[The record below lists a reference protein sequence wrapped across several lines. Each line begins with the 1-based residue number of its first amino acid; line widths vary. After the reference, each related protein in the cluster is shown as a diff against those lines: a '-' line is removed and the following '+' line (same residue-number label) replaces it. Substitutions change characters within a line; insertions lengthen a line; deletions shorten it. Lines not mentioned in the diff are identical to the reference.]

1 MVIAA
6 YSQGGL
12 VVREALNI
20 CGIQGQENV
29 PQLFIS
35 FCTPYGGVDMAATAV
50 AHSPVIVPSWI
61 DMASGSDYINK
72 LHKRELPPELKF
84 HLLFAFGSSHL
95 LRLGPNDDGA
105 VSLKSQLEPDA
116 QKEAVRMR
124 GFNETHDEILR
135 NKEVLEEFN
144 SILAGA
150 R

>member
-20 CGIQGQENV
+20 CDIQGQENV
-29 PQLFIS
+29 PRLFIS

-61 DMASGSDYINK
+61 DMASGSDYIKK

-84 HLLFAFGSSHL
+84 HLLFAFGSNYLQFAGPKTPADLPVEQPTKFELIINLKTAKALGITVPPSL
-95 LRLGPNDDGA
+95 LLLA
-105 VSLKSQLEPDA
+105 
-116 QKEAVRMR
+116 
-124 GFNETHDEILR
+124 DEVIQ
-135 NKEVLEEFN
+135 
-144 SILAGA
+144 
-150 R
+150 